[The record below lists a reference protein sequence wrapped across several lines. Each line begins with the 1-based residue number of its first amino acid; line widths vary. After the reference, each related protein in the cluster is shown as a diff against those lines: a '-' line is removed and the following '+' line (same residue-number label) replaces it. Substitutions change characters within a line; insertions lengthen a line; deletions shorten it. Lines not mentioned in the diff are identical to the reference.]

1 MKKHKITKRFL
12 KNASVVLVIAFVA
25 LTTFFSLSSI
35 VLQEKTLS
43 SYNTNIASNSTKA
56 IFRDD
61 TGNIESMLSQQEIDY
76 TKLGNNIYIANYS
89 DSVDMG
95 DVLYKQY
102 KEEKGITVNRDYAFK
117 VAGNAQK
124 VLYSPETTDVLPEGM
139 SVRDYANSTGKKI
152 VAVIDTGVNDYAI
165 DSYDFTNSS
174 TEDVNGHGT
183 MVAAQII
190 ESSDNNALIVSLK
203 AMDDHGNGYV
213 STIIQALNKAM
224 ELQVDIINMSIS
236 APDLGGTEIFKE
248 VVQKVIDSG
257 ITVVAA
263 AGNNSRS
270 TINYIPANIDGVIS
284 VGAMHK
290 GDNGKYY
297 LRESSNY
304 NVDYYADATST
315 SLAAAE
321 ITGKIASGNG
331 LSDEITEDTITTIPG
346 SPADVAKTE
355 EYLPILQQTGEET
368 IGYNDGSVEKIFSY
382 EIAISDET
390 LSEIY
395 STKGGKYFISVSSEA
410 SSILTNNVG
419 NIYDPKTGYYH
430 YVYKDEEVAF
440 ADLDKLSSA
449 DSSITHF
456 VSHIPTL
463 FATAATTSKESSE
476 LGLLDYHQWHNQ
488 GYDGWKDDKP
498 YNGESHRKTY
508 QIRLNLTGGNGTIT
522 WSLDDVFW
530 VLGEG
535 KPFSRMIGDEYF
547 PVTVKVGSDV
557 KYSESREMGSYVAE
571 WHQIASGSFAATG
584 ETTVTATID
593 LSRLDSLADAQAIPV
608 EVCDSAC
615 MWYWFNASSLSVSA
629 TVDAGG
635 SSTVSIDAGVGTFNG
650 VQKTTVTQQINSTL
664 TVNAKAPRYTVTF
677 DSDGGTSCESMYSS
691 PTLSSWTL
699 EGGGSFNQTSKVFT
713 FGRSDSTLTAK
724 WSNNSITLP
733 TPTKTGYTFKGWTS
747 NGTDT
752 LTGSYTVSGS
762 VTLTAKWKINT
773 YTVTFMD
780 GHSNTT
786 LKTQP
791 VEYNKDA
798 TPPANPSRTGYTFA
812 GWSGSYTKVTENR
825 TITATWTANKYTVV
839 FNNNSPRHVSHGTST
854 DASAETTQRPSG
866 SMSNQSFTYDTGQR
880 LTGLGYSW
888 EGHTFLGWSTNKNA
902 SSATYANTSEV
913 KNLTAEDGG
922 TVTLYAIW
930 RADAYSLTVNA
941 NAPNG
946 SWDGKDTS
954 TPNNSAGQSP
964 VWGDTISLGKAT
976 PADRTVTITY
986 DKNGDGATVSKA
998 RDTSKWIFDKW
1009 ILNDGHKG
1017 IIFNNGESN
1026 CHYVVQNSNDTVTAT
1041 YYYATIELADA
1052 SRPGYTFM
1060 GWYYD
1065 AECTRKAMGRDGSN
1079 GNARSI
1085 FRPTES
1091 VTLYA
1096 RWEKTTFNFDETVSA
1111 YMQDGTT
1118 GDRGVYVRKVDGRDL
1133 TPITTTASGSSAVIG
1148 IYRGS
1153 VASGNLVLKLDTKT
1167 GILNSAGAVLISS
1180 ANADSNGFY
1189 NITSYLTAGNTYIMR
1204 EIEIPD
1210 GYEGADDIP
1219 FYYDG
1224 SKRIQIS
1231 MKDKPL
1237 GEDPTPWSYSLKAT
1251 KVNPDGD
1258 LVAGA
1263 KFTLKNETTGKVMRT
1278 FTTGTD
1284 GVICEDF
1291 ADYLRGG
1298 HRYSLSETSAP
1309 EGYQIAA
1316 PIYFNAPTS
1325 EADYAALPD
1334 FTVVDQYKRFN
1345 LVVRK
1350 ENSDKQPLQ
1359 GATFQ
1364 IFMKDADGD
1373 LEPVYMNENTRSYV
1387 KDKKEPNAV
1396 KAILTTG
1403 ADGTIVLKNL
1413 PLRANYTGS
1422 EADFTK
1428 SYYIKEV
1435 ASPAGYNPLP
1445 EIMEILVPDNG
1456 NTTFTYTATDE
1467 SIILTLETGGFGTK
1481 LFMFSGCSTVSLAI
1495 VASLLRRRR
1504 RKAV

>member
-203 AMDDHGNGYV
+203 AMDDHGNGYI

-257 ITVVAA
+257 ITIVAA
-263 AGNNSRS
+263 AGNNSGS
-270 TINYIPANIDGVIS
+270 SINYIPSNIEGVIS
-284 VGAMHK
+284 VGAMYQ
-290 GDNGKYY
+290 GENGEYY
-297 LRESSNY
+297 RRTSSNF
-304 NVDYYADATST
+304 NVDYYAEAGTTSVA
-315 SLAAAE
+315 SAIIAGKLA
-321 ITGKIASGNG
+321 NNND
-331 LSDEITEDTITTIPG
+331 LSEEITEETITTIKG
-346 SPADVAKTE
+346 SPADVAKDE
-355 EYLPILQQTGEET
+355 EKLPIMQLLGEET
-368 IGYNDGSVEKIFSY
+368 FTYSDQSVEQIVSY
-382 EIAISDET
+382 GITISNSV

-395 STKGGKYFISVSSEA
+395 SIKNGISFISVSQEVDQYIPDYIA
-410 SSILTNNVG
+410 K
-419 NIYDPKTGYYH
+419 IYDAKTSFYH
-430 YVYKDEEVAF
+430 YVFDNEETAF
-440 ADLDKLSSA
+440 NSLAVI
-449 DSSITHF
+449 DSIDSIPMPYITY
-456 VSHIPTL
+456 IPAL
-463 FATAATTSKESSE
+463 FSTATTVASGEVGVLTQHASGSTT
-476 LGLLDYHQWHNQ
+476 Q
-488 GYDGWKDDKP
+488 GWGDGKS
-498 YNGESHRKTY
+498 YNGTSQLKTY
-508 QIRLNLTGGNGTIT
+508 QIRINATGGNGSVS
-522 WSLDDVFW
+522 WSVDDIFYYDGSYTKDG
-530 VLGEG
+530 LRAFD
-535 KPFSRMIGDEYF
+535 KSYPLI
-547 PVTVKVGSDV
+547 VKVGSSV
-557 KYSESREMGSYVAE
+557 KYNQNVAVQSYFAKWTRLASDSFSAVGS
-571 WHQIASGSFAATG
+571 
-584 ETTVTATID
+584 TTVTAT
-593 LSRLDSLADAQAIPV
+593 LDTSSNDSFSDAQAKG
-608 EVCDSAC
+608 EKYCDSAC
-615 MWYWFNASSLSVSA
+615 MWYWFNASSISASV

-1291 ADYLRGG
+1291 AGYLRGG

-1387 KDKKEPNAV
+1387 KDKNEPNAV

>member
-1 MKKHKITKRFL
+1 MFLQKK
-12 KNASVVLVIAFVA
+12 VM
-25 LTTFFSLSSI
+25 
-35 VLQEKTLS
+35 E
-43 SYNTNIASNSTKA
+43 SYNSTIATVSNKA
-56 IFRDD
+56 VLKD
-61 TGNIESMLSQQEIDY
+61 TTGSLEKELNDSGIKY
-76 TKLGNNIYIANYS
+76 TSLGNDIYIANYETTEDYS
-89 DSVDMG
+89 NAVFDTYADSSEIIAN
-95 DVLYKQY
+95 Q
-102 KEEKGITVNRDYAFK
+102 DYVFRI
-117 VAGNAQK
+117 AGNAQK

-174 TEDVNGHGT
+174 TEDINGHGT
-183 MVAAQII
+183 MVAAQIL

-203 AMDDHGNGYV
+203 AMDDNGNGYV

-257 ITVVAA
+257 ITIVAA
-263 AGNNSRS
+263 AGNNSGS
-270 TINYIPANIDGVIS
+270 SINYIPSNIEGVIS
-284 VGAMHK
+284 VGAMYQ
-290 GDNGKYY
+290 GENGEYY
-297 LRESSNY
+297 RRTSSNF
-304 NVDYYADATST
+304 NVDYYAEAGTTSVA
-315 SLAAAE
+315 SAIIAGKLA
-321 ITGKIASGNG
+321 NNND
-331 LSDEITEDTITTIPG
+331 LSEEITEETITTIKG
-346 SPADVAKTE
+346 SPADVAKDE
-355 EYLPILQQTGEET
+355 EKLPIMQLLGEET
-368 IGYNDGSVEKIFSY
+368 FTYSDQSVEQIVSY
-382 EIAISDET
+382 GITISNSV

-395 STKGGKYFISVSSEA
+395 SIKNGISFISVSQEVDQYIPDYIA
-410 SSILTNNVG
+410 K
-419 NIYDPKTGYYH
+419 IYDAKTSFYH
-430 YVYKDEEVAF
+430 YVFDNEETAF
-440 ADLDKLSSA
+440 NSLAVI
-449 DSSITHF
+449 DSIDSIPMPYITY
-456 VSHIPTL
+456 IPAL
-463 FATAATTSKESSE
+463 FSTATTVASGEVGVLTQHASGSTT
-476 LGLLDYHQWHNQ
+476 Q
-488 GYDGWKDDKP
+488 GWGDGKS
-498 YNGESHRKTY
+498 YNGTSQLKTY
-508 QIRLNLTGGNGTIT
+508 QIRINATGGNGSVS
-522 WSLDDVFW
+522 WSVDDIFYYDGSYTKDG
-530 VLGEG
+530 LRAFD
-535 KPFSRMIGDEYF
+535 KSYPLI
-547 PVTVKVGSDV
+547 VKVGSSV
-557 KYSESREMGSYVAE
+557 KYNQNVAVQSYFAKWTRLASDSFSAVGS
-571 WHQIASGSFAATG
+571 
-584 ETTVTATID
+584 TTVTAT
-593 LSRLDSLADAQAIPV
+593 LDTSSNDSFSDAQAKG
-608 EVCDSAC
+608 EKYCDSAC
-615 MWYWFNASSLSVSA
+615 MWYWFNASSISASV

-699 EGGGSFNQTSKVFT
+699 GGGGSFNQTTKVFT

-762 VTLTAKWKINT
+762 VTLTAKWQINT

-1291 ADYLRGG
+1291 AGYLRGG
-1298 HRYSLSETSAP
+1298 HRYSLSETSDP

-1387 KDKKEPNAV
+1387 KDKNEPNAV

>member
-174 TEDVNGHGT
+174 AEDVNGHGT

-257 ITVVAA
+257 ITIVAA
-263 AGNNSRS
+263 AGNNSGS
-270 TINYIPANIDGVIS
+270 SINYIPSNIEGVIS
-284 VGAMHK
+284 VGAMYQ
-290 GDNGKYY
+290 GENGEYY
-297 LRESSNY
+297 RRTSSNF
-304 NVDYYADATST
+304 NVDYYAEAGTTSVA
-315 SLAAAE
+315 SAIIAGKLA
-321 ITGKIASGNG
+321 NNND
-331 LSDEITEDTITTIPG
+331 LSEEITEETITTIKG
-346 SPADVAKTE
+346 SPADVAKDE
-355 EYLPILQQTGEET
+355 EKLPIMQLLGEET
-368 IGYNDGSVEKIFSY
+368 FTYSDQSVEQIVSY
-382 EIAISDET
+382 GITISNSV

-395 STKGGKYFISVSSEA
+395 SIKNGISFISVSQEVDQYIPDYIA
-410 SSILTNNVG
+410 K
-419 NIYDPKTGYYH
+419 IYDAKTSFYH
-430 YVYKDEEVAF
+430 YVFDNEETAF
-440 ADLDKLSSA
+440 NSLAVI
-449 DSSITHF
+449 DSIDSIPMPYITY
-456 VSHIPTL
+456 IPAL
-463 FATAATTSKESSE
+463 FSTATTVASGEVGVLTQHASGSTT
-476 LGLLDYHQWHNQ
+476 Q
-488 GYDGWKDDKP
+488 GWGDGKS
-498 YNGESHRKTY
+498 YNGTSQLKTY
-508 QIRLNLTGGNGTIT
+508 QIRINATGGNGSVS
-522 WSLDDVFW
+522 WSVDDIFYYDGSYTKDG
-530 VLGEG
+530 LRAFD
-535 KPFSRMIGDEYF
+535 KSYPLI
-547 PVTVKVGSDV
+547 VKVGSSV
-557 KYSESREMGSYVAE
+557 KYNQNVAVQSYFAKWTRLASDSFSAVGS
-571 WHQIASGSFAATG
+571 
-584 ETTVTATID
+584 TTVTAT
-593 LSRLDSLADAQAIPV
+593 LDTSSNDSFSDAQAKG
-608 EVCDSAC
+608 EKYCDSAC
-615 MWYWFNASSLSVSA
+615 MWYWFNASSISASV

-699 EGGGSFNQTSKVFT
+699 GGGGSFNQTTKVFT

-762 VTLTAKWKINT
+762 VTLTAKWQINT

-1387 KDKKEPNAV
+1387 KDKNEPNAV

>member
-183 MVAAQII
+183 MIAAQII

-257 ITVVAA
+257 ITIVAA
-263 AGNNSRS
+263 AGNNSGS
-270 TINYIPANIDGVIS
+270 SINYIPSNIEGVIS
-284 VGAMHK
+284 VGAMYQ
-290 GDNGKYY
+290 GENGEYY
-297 LRESSNY
+297 RRTSSNF
-304 NVDYYADATST
+304 NVDYYAEAGTTSVA
-315 SLAAAE
+315 SAIIAGKLA
-321 ITGKIASGNG
+321 NNND
-331 LSDEITEDTITTIPG
+331 LSEEITEETITTIKG
-346 SPADVAKTE
+346 SPADVAKDE
-355 EYLPILQQTGEET
+355 EKLPIMQLLGEET
-368 IGYNDGSVEKIFSY
+368 FTYSDQSVEQIVSY
-382 EIAISDET
+382 GITISNSV

-395 STKGGKYFISVSSEA
+395 SIKNGISFISVSQEVDQYIPDYIA
-410 SSILTNNVG
+410 K
-419 NIYDPKTGYYH
+419 IYDAKTSFYH
-430 YVYKDEEVAF
+430 YVFDNEETAF
-440 ADLDKLSSA
+440 NSLAVI
-449 DSSITHF
+449 DSIDSIPMPYITY
-456 VSHIPTL
+456 IPAL
-463 FATAATTSKESSE
+463 FSTATTVASGEVGVLTQHASGSTT
-476 LGLLDYHQWHNQ
+476 Q
-488 GYDGWKDDKP
+488 GWGDGKS
-498 YNGESHRKTY
+498 YNGTSQLKTY
-508 QIRLNLTGGNGTIT
+508 QIRINATGGNGSVS
-522 WSLDDVFW
+522 WSVDDIFYYDGSYTKDG
-530 VLGEG
+530 LRAFD
-535 KPFSRMIGDEYF
+535 KSYPLI
-547 PVTVKVGSDV
+547 VKVGSSV
-557 KYSESREMGSYVAE
+557 KYNQNVAVQSYFAKWTRLASDSFSAVGS
-571 WHQIASGSFAATG
+571 
-584 ETTVTATID
+584 TTVTAT
-593 LSRLDSLADAQAIPV
+593 LDTSSNDSFSDAQAKG
-608 EVCDSAC
+608 EKYCDSAC
-615 MWYWFNASSLSVSA
+615 MWYWFNASSISASV

-1291 ADYLRGG
+1291 AGYLKGG

-1387 KDKKEPNAV
+1387 KDKNEPNAV

>member
-257 ITVVAA
+257 ITIVAA
-263 AGNNSRS
+263 AGNNSGS
-270 TINYIPANIDGVIS
+270 SINYIPSNIEGVIS
-284 VGAMHK
+284 VGAMYQ
-290 GDNGKYY
+290 GENGEYY
-297 LRESSNY
+297 RRTSSNF
-304 NVDYYADATST
+304 NVDYYAEAGTTSVA
-315 SLAAAE
+315 SAIIAGKLA
-321 ITGKIASGNG
+321 NNND
-331 LSDEITEDTITTIPG
+331 LSEEITEETITTIKG
-346 SPADVAKTE
+346 SPADVAKDE
-355 EYLPILQQTGEET
+355 EKLPIMQLLGEET
-368 IGYNDGSVEKIFSY
+368 FTYSDQSVEQIVSY
-382 EIAISDET
+382 GITISNSV

-395 STKGGKYFISVSSEA
+395 SIKNGISFISVSQEVDQYIPDYIA
-410 SSILTNNVG
+410 K
-419 NIYDPKTGYYH
+419 IYDAKTSFYH
-430 YVYKDEEVAF
+430 YVFDNEETAF
-440 ADLDKLSSA
+440 NSLAVI
-449 DSSITHF
+449 DSIDSIPMPYITY
-456 VSHIPTL
+456 IPAL
-463 FATAATTSKESSE
+463 FSTATTVASGEVGVLTQHASGSTT
-476 LGLLDYHQWHNQ
+476 Q
-488 GYDGWKDDKP
+488 GWGDGKS
-498 YNGESHRKTY
+498 YNGTSQLKTY
-508 QIRLNLTGGNGTIT
+508 QIRINATGGNGSVS
-522 WSLDDVFW
+522 WSVDDIFYYDGSYTKDG
-530 VLGEG
+530 LRAFD
-535 KPFSRMIGDEYF
+535 KSYPLI
-547 PVTVKVGSDV
+547 VKVGSSV
-557 KYSESREMGSYVAE
+557 KYNQNVAVQSYFAKWTRLASDSFSAVGS
-571 WHQIASGSFAATG
+571 
-584 ETTVTATID
+584 TTVTAT
-593 LSRLDSLADAQAIPV
+593 LDTSSNDSFSDAQAKG
-608 EVCDSAC
+608 EKYCDSAC
-615 MWYWFNASSLSVSA
+615 MWYWFNASSISASV

-635 SSTVSIDAGVGTFNG
+635 LSTVSIDAGVGTFNG

-677 DSDGGTSCESMYSS
+677 DSAGGTSCESMYSS

-762 VTLTAKWKINT
+762 VTLTAKWQINT

-1291 ADYLRGG
+1291 AGYLKGG

-1387 KDKKEPNAV
+1387 KDKNEPNAV

>member
-56 IFRDD
+56 IVRDD

-183 MVAAQII
+183 MIAAQII

-257 ITVVAA
+257 ITIVAA
-263 AGNNSRS
+263 AGNNSGS
-270 TINYIPANIDGVIS
+270 SINYIPSNIEGVIS
-284 VGAMHK
+284 VGAMYQ
-290 GDNGKYY
+290 GENGEYY
-297 LRESSNY
+297 RRTSSNF
-304 NVDYYADATST
+304 NVDYYAEAGTTSVA
-315 SLAAAE
+315 SAIIAGKLA
-321 ITGKIASGNG
+321 NNND
-331 LSDEITEDTITTIPG
+331 LSEEITEETITTIKG
-346 SPADVAKTE
+346 SPADVAKDE
-355 EYLPILQQTGEET
+355 EKLPIMQLLGEET
-368 IGYNDGSVEKIFSY
+368 FTYSDQSVEQIVSY
-382 EIAISDET
+382 GITISNSV

-395 STKGGKYFISVSSEA
+395 SIKNGISFISVSQEVDQYIPDYIA
-410 SSILTNNVG
+410 K
-419 NIYDPKTGYYH
+419 IYDAKTSFYH
-430 YVYKDEEVAF
+430 YVFDNEETAF
-440 ADLDKLSSA
+440 NSLAVI
-449 DSSITHF
+449 DSIDSIPMPYITY
-456 VSHIPTL
+456 IPAL
-463 FATAATTSKESSE
+463 FSTATTVASGEVGVLTQHASGSTT
-476 LGLLDYHQWHNQ
+476 Q
-488 GYDGWKDDKP
+488 GWGDGKS
-498 YNGESHRKTY
+498 YNGTSQLKTY
-508 QIRLNLTGGNGTIT
+508 QIRINATGGNGSVS
-522 WSLDDVFW
+522 WSVDDIFYYDGSYTKDG
-530 VLGEG
+530 LRAFD
-535 KPFSRMIGDEYF
+535 KSYPLI
-547 PVTVKVGSDV
+547 VKVGSSV
-557 KYSESREMGSYVAE
+557 KYNQNVAVQSYFAKWTRLASDSFSAVGS
-571 WHQIASGSFAATG
+571 
-584 ETTVTATID
+584 TTVTAT
-593 LSRLDSLADAQAIPV
+593 LDTSSNDSFSDAQAKG
-608 EVCDSAC
+608 EKYCDSAC
-615 MWYWFNASSLSVSA
+615 MWYWFNASSISASV

-699 EGGGSFNQTSKVFT
+699 GGGGSFNQTTKVFT

-724 WSNNSITLP
+724 WSNNSIMLP

-762 VTLTAKWKINT
+762 VTLTAKWQINT

-1237 GEDPTPWSYSLKAT
+1237 GEDPTPWSYSLKERDDRKGYAHLY
-1251 KVNPDGD
+1251 NRYRWC
-1258 LVAGA
+1258 
-1263 KFTLKNETTGKVMRT
+1263 N
-1278 FTTGTD
+1278 
-1284 GVICEDF
+1284 
-1291 ADYLRGG
+1291 LR
-1298 HRYSLSETSAP
+1298 RFCWLL
-1309 EGYQIAA
+1309 EGWA
-1316 PIYFNAPTS
+1316 
-1325 EADYAALPD
+1325 
-1334 FTVVDQYKRFN
+1334 
-1345 LVVRK
+1345 
-1350 ENSDKQPLQ
+1350 
-1359 GATFQ
+1359 Q
-1364 IFMKDADGD
+1364 IF
-1373 LEPVYMNENTRSYV
+1373 PQ
-1387 KDKKEPNAV
+1387 
-1396 KAILTTG
+1396 
-1403 ADGTIVLKNL
+1403 
-1413 PLRANYTGS
+1413 
-1422 EADFTK
+1422 
-1428 SYYIKEV
+1428 
-1435 ASPAGYNPLP
+1435 
-1445 EIMEILVPDNG
+1445 
-1456 NTTFTYTATDE
+1456 
-1467 SIILTLETGGFGTK
+1467 
-1481 LFMFSGCSTVSLAI
+1481 
-1495 VASLLRRRR
+1495 
-1504 RKAV
+1504 

>member
-257 ITVVAA
+257 ITIVAA
-263 AGNNSRS
+263 AGNNSGS
-270 TINYIPANIDGVIS
+270 SINYIPSNIEGVIS
-284 VGAMHK
+284 VGAMYQ
-290 GDNGKYY
+290 GENGEYY
-297 LRESSNY
+297 RRTSSNF
-304 NVDYYADATST
+304 NVDYYAEAGTTSVA
-315 SLAAAE
+315 SAIIAGKLA
-321 ITGKIASGNG
+321 NNND
-331 LSDEITEDTITTIPG
+331 LSEEITEETITTIKG
-346 SPADVAKTE
+346 SPADVAKDE
-355 EYLPILQQTGEET
+355 EKLPIMQLLGEET
-368 IGYNDGSVEKIFSY
+368 FTYSDQSVEQIVSY
-382 EIAISDET
+382 GITISNSV

-395 STKGGKYFISVSSEA
+395 SIKNGISFISVSQEVDQYIPDYIA
-410 SSILTNNVG
+410 K
-419 NIYDPKTGYYH
+419 IYDAKTSFYH
-430 YVYKDEEVAF
+430 YVFDNEETAF
-440 ADLDKLSSA
+440 NSLAVI
-449 DSSITHF
+449 DSIDSIPMPYITY
-456 VSHIPTL
+456 IPAL
-463 FATAATTSKESSE
+463 FSTATTVASGEVGVLTQHASGSTT
-476 LGLLDYHQWHNQ
+476 Q
-488 GYDGWKDDKP
+488 GWGDGKS
-498 YNGESHRKTY
+498 YNGTSQLKTY
-508 QIRLNLTGGNGTIT
+508 QIRINATGGNGSVS
-522 WSLDDVFW
+522 WSVDDIFYYDGSYTKDG
-530 VLGEG
+530 LRAFD
-535 KPFSRMIGDEYF
+535 KSYPLI
-547 PVTVKVGSDV
+547 VKVGSSV
-557 KYSESREMGSYVAE
+557 KYNQNVAVQSYFAKWTRLASDSFSAVGS
-571 WHQIASGSFAATG
+571 
-584 ETTVTATID
+584 TTVTAT
-593 LSRLDSLADAQAIPV
+593 LDTSSNDSFSDAQAKG
-608 EVCDSAC
+608 EKYCDSAC
-615 MWYWFNASSLSVSA
+615 MWYWFNASSISASV

-635 SSTVSIDAGVGTFNG
+635 LSTVSIDAGVGTFNG

-677 DSDGGTSCESMYSS
+677 DSAGGTSCESMYSS

-762 VTLTAKWKINT
+762 VTLTAKWQINT

-1291 ADYLRGG
+1291 AGYLRGG

-1387 KDKKEPNAV
+1387 KDKNEPNAV

>member
-35 VLQEKTLS
+35 VLQEKMLS
-43 SYNTNIASNSTKA
+43 SYNANIASNSTKA

-102 KEEKGITVNRDYAFK
+102 KEEKGITVNQDYGLEI
-117 VAGNAQK
+117 AGDSRTRIINN
-124 VLYSPETTDVLPEGM
+124 VSPVEALPEGM
-139 SVRDYANSTGKKI
+139 SPREYADSIEKKL
-152 VAVIDTGVNDYAI
+152 VAVIDTGVNDFSIASYNFTD
-165 DSYDFTNSS
+165 DSD
-174 TEDVNGHGT
+174 EDVNGHGT
-183 MVAAQII
+183 MVAQQIL
-190 ESSDNNALIVSLK
+190 ESADDKALIVSLK
-203 AMDDHGNGYV
+203 AMDDNGHGYV
-213 STIIQALNKAM
+213 SSVIQALAKAI
-224 ELQVDIINMSIS
+224 ELKVDIVNLSIS
-236 APDLGGTEIFKE
+236 APDLGGTQIFKDIMQS
-248 VVQKVIDSG
+248 VLDSN
-257 ITVVAA
+257 ITIVAA

-270 TINYIPANIDGVIS
+270 SINYIPANIDGVIS
-284 VGAMHK
+284 VGAMYK

-297 LRESSNY
+297 RRETSNF
-304 NVDYYADATST
+304 NVDYYADAAST

-321 ITGKIASGNG
+321 ITGKIASGNS
-331 LSDEITEDTITTIPG
+331 LSNEITENTITTIPG
-346 SPADVAKTE
+346 SPADVAKND
-355 EYLPILQQTGEET
+355 EYLPILQQTGEESIT
-368 IGYNDGSVEKIFSY
+368 YDDGSVDRIVTY
-382 EIAISDET
+382 GLTISDEA

-395 STKGGKYFISVSSEA
+395 SFEGGKSFISVSSEA
-410 SSILTNNVG
+410 SSILTNSVG
-419 NIYDPKTGYYH
+419 KTYDSKTGYYH
-430 YVYKDEEVAF
+430 YVYKDEEKAF
-440 ADLDKLSSA
+440 VDLDNLCST
-449 DSSITHF
+449 DSSVTYFI
-456 VSHIPTL
+456 SYIPTL
-463 FATAATTSKESSE
+463 FATAATKSETSGE
-476 LGLLDYHQWHNQ
+476 LGIRDYHEWP
-488 GYDGWKDDKP
+488 GYDGWTDDKP
-498 YNGESHRKTY
+498 YDGTSQRKTY
-508 QIRLNLTGGNGTIT
+508 QIRLNLTGNNGKIT
-522 WSLDDVFW
+522 WTLDDVFW
-530 VLGEG
+530 YSGTD
-535 KPFSRMIGDEYF
+535 KPFSRMFSDEYF
-547 PVTVKVGSDV
+547 PVTVKVGSDI
-557 KYSESREMGSYVAE
+557 KYNKSVEMGSYTAT
-571 WHQIASGSFAATG
+571 WHQIANGSFDAVG
-584 ETTVTATID
+584 NTTVTATID
-593 LSRLDSLADAQAIPV
+593 LSRVDSLSKAQNENFIN
-608 EVCDSAC
+608 CDSAC

-635 SSTVSIDAGVGTFNG
+635 LSTVSIDAGVGTFNG

-664 TVNAKAPRYTVTF
+664 TVEAKAPTYTVTF
-677 DSDGGTSCESMYSS
+677 DSAGGTSCKSMDSS

-699 EGGGSFNQTSKVFT
+699 GGGGSFNQTTKVFT
-713 FGRSDSTLTAK
+713 FGTSDSTLTAN

-733 TPTKTGYTFKGWTS
+733 TPTRTGYTFKGWTS
-747 NGTDT
+747 NGTNT

-762 VTLTAKWKINT
+762 VTLTAKWQINT
-773 YTVTFMD
+773 YEVKFMD
-780 GHSNTT
+780 GHSNTL
-786 LKTQP
+786 LKKQT
-791 VEYNKDA
+791 VNYNTDA
-798 TPPANPSRTGYTFA
+798 APPADPTRTGYKFA

-902 SSATYANTSEV
+902 SSATYANTAEV
-913 KNLTAEDGG
+913 KNLTAADGG

-946 SWDGKDTS
+946 SWNSQDTS

-964 VWGDTISLGKAT
+964 VWGDTVSLGKAT

-1118 GDRGVYVRKVDGRDL
+1118 GDRGVYVRKVDERNL
-1133 TPITTTASGSSAVIG
+1133 KPITTTASGSSAVIG

-1153 VASGNLVLKLDTKT
+1153 VTSGNLVLKLDTKA
-1167 GILNSAGAVLISS
+1167 GILNSAGAILISS

-1263 KFTLKNETTGKVMRT
+1263 KFTLKNETTGQIKKT
-1278 FTTGTD
+1278 FVTGTD

-1291 ADYLRGG
+1291 AGYLTGG

-1387 KDKKEPNAV
+1387 KDKNEPNAV

-1403 ADGTIVLKNL
+1403 ADGTITLKNL

-1422 EADFTK
+1422 EDDFTK

-1467 SIILTLETGGFGTK
+1467 SIVLTLETGGFGTK
-1481 LFMFSGCSTVSLAI
+1481 LFMFSGCATVSLAI

-1504 RKAV
+1504 RKAL

>member
-203 AMDDHGNGYV
+203 AMDDHGNGYI

-257 ITVVAA
+257 ITIVAA
-263 AGNNSRS
+263 AGNNSGS
-270 TINYIPANIDGVIS
+270 SINYIPSNIEGVIS
-284 VGAMHK
+284 VGAMYQ
-290 GDNGKYY
+290 GENGEYY
-297 LRESSNY
+297 RRTSSNF
-304 NVDYYADATST
+304 NVDYYAEAGTTSVA
-315 SLAAAE
+315 SAIIAGKLA
-321 ITGKIASGNG
+321 NNND
-331 LSDEITEDTITTIPG
+331 LSEEITEETITTIKG
-346 SPADVAKTE
+346 SPADVAKDE
-355 EYLPILQQTGEET
+355 EKLPIMQLLGEET
-368 IGYNDGSVEKIFSY
+368 FTYSDQSVEQIVSY
-382 EIAISDET
+382 GITISNSV

-395 STKGGKYFISVSSEA
+395 SIKNGISFISVSQEVDQYIPDYIA
-410 SSILTNNVG
+410 K
-419 NIYDPKTGYYH
+419 IYDAKTSFYH
-430 YVYKDEEVAF
+430 YVFDNEETAF
-440 ADLDKLSSA
+440 NSLAVI
-449 DSSITHF
+449 DSIDSIPMPYITY
-456 VSHIPTL
+456 IPAL
-463 FATAATTSKESSE
+463 FSTATTVASGEVGVLTQHASGSTT
-476 LGLLDYHQWHNQ
+476 Q
-488 GYDGWKDDKP
+488 GWGDGKS
-498 YNGESHRKTY
+498 YNGTSQLKTY
-508 QIRLNLTGGNGTIT
+508 QIRINATGGNGSVS
-522 WSLDDVFW
+522 WSVDDIFYYDGSYTKDG
-530 VLGEG
+530 LRAFD
-535 KPFSRMIGDEYF
+535 KSYPLI
-547 PVTVKVGSDV
+547 VKVGSSV
-557 KYSESREMGSYVAE
+557 KYNQNVAVQSYFAKWTRLASDSFSAVGS
-571 WHQIASGSFAATG
+571 
-584 ETTVTATID
+584 TTVTAT
-593 LSRLDSLADAQAIPV
+593 LDTSSNDSFSDAQAKG
-608 EVCDSAC
+608 EKYCDSAC
-615 MWYWFNASSLSVSA
+615 MWYWFNASSISASV

-1387 KDKKEPNAV
+1387 KDKNEPNAV